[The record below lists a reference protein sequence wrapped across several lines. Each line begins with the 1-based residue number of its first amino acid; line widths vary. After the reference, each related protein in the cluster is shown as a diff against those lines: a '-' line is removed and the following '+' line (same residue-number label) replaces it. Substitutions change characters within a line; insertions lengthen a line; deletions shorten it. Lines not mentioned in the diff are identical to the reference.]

1 MAKLTRKSQQIV
13 NALKSLEI
21 SLNEFQELSKIDR
34 YHEIVRDSVI
44 KRFEYSIDLFWKFL
58 KEYLEINLG
67 MLPPAAPKGVFKAAV
82 DAQIISPAE
91 EVELRLLIE
100 NRNLTSHT
108 YNIDLAEAVANFV
121 PKHYLVMEK
130 IVIRLNT

>member
-1 MAKLTRKSQQIV
+1 MAKLERKNEQIIA
-13 NALKSLEI
+13 ALKSLEI
-21 SLNEFQELSKIDR
+21 SLDEFHELNKIDR
-34 YHEIVRDSVI
+34 YHELVRDSVI
-44 KRFEYSIDLFWKFL
+44 KRFEYSIDIFWKFL
-58 KEYLEINLG
+58 KQYLEVQLG

-82 DAQIISPAE
+82 DAQVITPEE

-108 YNIDLAEAVANFV
+108 YNIDLAEAVASFI

-130 IVIRLNT
+130 IVTRLHN

>member
-1 MAKLTRKSQQIV
+1 MAKLERKNEQIIA
-13 NALKSLEI
+13 ALKSLEI
-21 SLNEFQELSKIDR
+21 SLDEFHELNKIDR
-34 YHEIVRDSVI
+34 YHELVRDSVI
-44 KRFEYSIDLFWKFL
+44 KRFEYSIDIFWNFL
-58 KEYLEINLG
+58 KQYLEVQLG

-82 DAQIISPAE
+82 DAQVITPEE

-108 YNIDLAEAVANFV
+108 YNIDLAEAVASFI

-130 IVIRLNT
+130 IVTRLHN